1 MITRQKVALV
11 TGASRG
17 IGKAIA
23 IELAMKG
30 FDVAITARTLDAG
43 ESRWPG
49 TLMETAA
56 EIEKTGQRALAI
68 KANLAREEDTLQVFN
83 RVMDEWGR
91 LDVLVNNALYMGR
104 AFFAM
109 FVDTPWDALRQMI
122 DINTRAG
129 LLLVHCAVPV
139 MIKQGSGALVY
150 LTTGIESQSKDPRLP
165 GEGATGLGYSVSK
178 VAMDQLAPLLAKE
191 VRQHNILVA
200 NLMPGAVMTERAKAA
215 LAKNEERKD
224 FDFSQTHCPRVPA
237 VALAH
242 LISHPNRMHFSG
254 KTIDAK
260 DYVIEHNLLTAEEML
275 PQF

>member
-1 MITRQKVALV
+1 
-11 TGASRG
+11 
-17 IGKAIA
+17 
-23 IELAMKG
+23 
-30 FDVAITARTLDAG
+30 
-43 ESRWPG
+43 
-49 TLMETAA
+49 METAA

-68 KANLAREEDTLQVFN
+68 KADLAKEEETRQVFN

-109 FVDTPWDALRQMI
+109 FADTPWEALRQMMN
-122 DINTRAG
+122 INTQAG
-129 LLLVHCAVPV
+129 LLLVHSAVPV
-139 MIKQGSGALVY
+139 MIKQGGGALVY
-150 LTTGIESQSKDPRLP
+150 ITTGIESQREDQRLP

-178 VAMDQLAPLLAKE
+178 VAMDLLAPVLAKE
-191 VRQHNILVA
+191 VKQQNILVA
-200 NLMPGAVMTERAKAA
+200 NLMPGAVMTERAEAA

-254 KTIDAK
+254 KTIIAR
-260 DYVIEHNLLTAEEML
+260 DYVIEHNLLTVEEMS
-275 PQF
+275 PKF